1 MTDHLVLVA
10 NAKAGTVSTFALTDG
25 TLTPLV
31 VSEAGGPGLPLA
43 VDAARGLVYAGT
55 KAPTASVKTLRLDPA
70 TGTLEPLH
78 SIDVPGGL
86 SYLTLTADGSLLLG
100 AAYGGGYGQVWR
112 ADEDGSLAAVGDP
125 IEFRNLHC
133 VVTSSDD
140 RFAYFV
146 SLGDDLVAQYALGA
160 DGVLTPLDPPTVA
173 APTGAGARH
182 LVLDAAGANAYVLT
196 EYSGEVL
203 RFARDADSG
212 ILSYVN
218 ARQAH
223 PGDRG
228 LAHSR
233 FGADPVAGH
242 LIWASDLHLDAA
254 GTTLYTAERCAS
266 TVTALPIEA
275 DGSVGEAL
283 GHTDV
288 VQQPRGFAVLPGGT
302 LLVASEA
309 TPVVAQYRPVGDGT
323 LELVAEFAV
332 ENGANWVSV
341 LPR

>member
-10 NAKAGTVSTFALTDG
+10 NAKSGTVSTFALTDD
-25 TLTPLV
+25 TLTPLA

-55 KAPTASVKTLRLDPA
+55 KAPTASVQTLRLDPA

-160 DGVLTPLDPPTVA
+160 GGV
-173 APTGAGARH
+173 
-182 LVLDAAGANAYVLT
+182 
-196 EYSGEVL
+196 
-203 RFARDADSG
+203 
-212 ILSYVN
+212 LSYVN

-266 TVTALPIEA
+266 TLTALPIEA